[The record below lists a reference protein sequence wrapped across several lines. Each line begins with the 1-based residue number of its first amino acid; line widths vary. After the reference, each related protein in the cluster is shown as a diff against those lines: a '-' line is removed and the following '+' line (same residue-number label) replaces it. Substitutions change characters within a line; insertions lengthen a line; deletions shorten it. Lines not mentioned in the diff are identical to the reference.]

1 MHVDIYRR
9 SEPGNKYSYLLV
21 PQGHLVPEE
30 VTNIDWEARQRNIA
44 VDETAAHLAPYE
56 IDQPQATDRGKGLRD
71 HQRHASGR
79 RIRNQAAARDRGPS
93 TGWRPGPDR
102 LDAS

>member
-21 PQGHLVPEE
+21 PQGELLPEE
-30 VTNIDWEARQRNIA
+30 VTNVDWEARQRNVA

-56 IDQPQATDRGKGLRD
+56 IDQPRRQIEEKGYAITSVMHQVEAT
-71 HQRHASGR
+71 
-79 RIRNQAAARDRGPS
+79 NQAAP
-93 TGWRPGPDR
+93 
-102 LDAS
+102 